1 MAASR
6 KLHPDELDIDVPLVR
21 RMVAEHFPR
30 WAGLPVEPVEPTGT
44 SNAMYRLGTELVVRV
59 PRIPGAVEEIAK
71 EDLWLR
77 RLAPRLPVP
86 VPVPLAVGG
95 PVDGCPWPWSVLRW
109 LDGTTPVPGRIA
121 EPGLLARDLA
131 GFVTA
136 MRGIDPAGAP
146 AAHRGESLADRDAAT
161 RTAIAA
167 VPDLVDA
174 PAATAAWE
182 HALAAPAPTGP
193 PVWLHGDLQP
203 GNLLVDRAGRLGAV
217 IDFGCAGLGE
227 PAVDLI
233 PAWYVLPA
241 AARPS
246 FRAAAAPDDAAWDR
260 ARGWALSVALLEAAY
275 YRHSDARMTAIARH
289 VVAEVLADHA
299 QGRAP
304 ASRTRRELSDT
315 P

>member
-6 KLHPDELDIDVPLVR
+6 KLHPDELDIDEALVR
-21 RMVAEHFPR
+21 RMVAERFPQ
-30 WAGLPVEPVEPTGT
+30 WAGLPVEPVEPAGT
-44 SNAMYRLGTELVVRV
+44 SNAMYRLGAELVVRI
-59 PRIPGAVEEIAK
+59 PRIPGVVEEIAK
-71 EDLWLR
+71 EDVWLR

-109 LDGTTPVPGRIA
+109 LDGTTPDAGRLA

-136 MRGIDPAGAP
+136 VRRIDPTGAP
-146 AAHRGESLADRDAAT
+146 AAYRSESLASRDAAT

-174 PAATAAWE
+174 AAVTAAWE
-182 HALAAPAPTGP
+182 HALGAPAPAGP
-193 PVWLHGDLQP
+193 AVWIHGDLQP
-203 GNLLVDRAGRLGAV
+203 GNLLVSPDGRLSAV

-241 AARPS
+241 PARTA
-246 FRAAAAPDDAAWDR
+246 FRTDVADDDAMWDR
-260 ARGWALSVALLEAAY
+260 ARGWALSIALLEVAY
-275 YRHSDARMTAIARH
+275 YRDSDPRMTAIARH
-289 VVAEVLADHA
+289 VIAEVLADHA
-299 QGRAP
+299 
-304 ASRTRRELSDT
+304 
-315 P
+315 

>member
-1 MAASR
+1 MASSR
-6 KLHPDELDIDVPLVR
+6 KLHPDELDIDESLVH
-21 RMVAEHFPR
+21 RMVAEHFPQ
-30 WAGLPVEPVEPTGT
+30 WAGLPVEPVTPTGT
-44 SNAMYRLGTELVVRV
+44 SNAMYRLGAELVVRI
-59 PRIPGAVEEIAK
+59 PRIPGVVEEIAK
-71 EDLWLR
+71 EDRWLR

-109 LDGTTPVPGRIA
+109 LDGATPVTGRIA

-136 MRGIDPAGAP
+136 IRRIDPVGGP
-146 AAHRGESLADRDAAT
+146 AAYRNESLAERDAET
-161 RTAIAA
+161 RKAIAA

-174 PAATAAWE
+174 AAATAAWE
-182 HALAAPAPTGP
+182 HALDAPAPTGP

-203 GNLLVDRAGRLGAV
+203 GNLLVGPDGRLAAV

-241 AARPS
+241 AARET

-260 ARGWALSVALLEAAY
+260 ARGWALSIALMEVSY
-275 YRHSDARMTAIARH
+275 YRDSDPRMTSIARH
-289 VVAEVLADHA
+289 VIAEVLADHA
-299 QGRAP
+299 
-304 ASRTRRELSDT
+304 
-315 P
+315 

>member
-1 MAASR
+1 MATSH
-6 KLHPDELDIDVPLVR
+6 KLHADELDIDEALVR
-21 RMVAEHFPR
+21 RMVAECFPQ
-30 WAGLPVEPVEPTGT
+30 WAGLPVEPVEPAGT
-44 SNAMYRLGTELVVRV
+44 SNAMYRLGAELVVRV
-59 PRIPGAVEEIAK
+59 PRIPGVVEEIAK
-71 EDLWLR
+71 EDVWLR

-121 EPGLLARDLA
+121 EPGALARDLA
-131 GFVTA
+131 DFVTA

-146 AAHRGESLADRDAAT
+146 AAYRSESLASRDART
-161 RTAIAA
+161 RTSIAA
-167 VPDLVDA
+167 VADLVDA

-182 HALAAPAPTGP
+182 RALAAPAPDGP

-203 GNLLVDRAGRLGAV
+203 GNLLVSPDGRLSAV

-241 AARPS
+241 AARET
-246 FRAAAAPDDAAWDR
+246 FREAAAPDDAAWDR
-260 ARGWALSVALLEAAY
+260 ARGWALSVALMEVSY
-275 YRHSDARMTAIARH
+275 YRDSDPRMTAIARH
-289 VVAEVLADHA
+289 VIAEVLADHA
-299 QGRAP
+299 
-304 ASRTRRELSDT
+304 
-315 P
+315 

>member
-1 MAASR
+1 MAPSR
-6 KLHPDELDIDVPLVR
+6 KLHPDELDIDESLVR
-21 RMVAEHFPR
+21 RMVAEYFPQ
-30 WAGLPVEPVEPTGT
+30 WAGLPVEPVMPTGT
-44 SNAMYRLGTELVVRV
+44 SNAMYRLGTELVVRI
-59 PRIPGAVEEIAK
+59 PRIPGVVEEIAK
-71 EDLWLR
+71 EDRWLR
-77 RLAPRLPVP
+77 HLAPRLPVP

-109 LDGTTPVPGRIA
+109 LDGTTPVTGRIA

-136 MRGIDPAGAP
+136 IRRIDPADGP
-146 AAHRGESLADRDAAT
+146 AAHRSESLAERDAWT
-161 RTAIAA
+161 RKAIAA

-174 PAATAAWE
+174 AAATAAWE

-203 GNLLVDRAGRLGAV
+203 GNLLVGPDGRLAAV

-227 PAVDLI
+227 SAVDLI

-241 AARPS
+241 AARPA

-260 ARGWALSVALLEAAY
+260 ARGWALSIALMEVSY
-275 YRHSDARMTAIARH
+275 YRDSDPRMTSIARH
-289 VVAEVLADHA
+289 VIAEVLAEHA
-299 QGRAP
+299 
-304 ASRTRRELSDT
+304 
-315 P
+315 

>member
-1 MAASR
+1 MASSR
-6 KLHPDELDIDVPLVR
+6 KLHPDELDIDESLVR
-21 RMVAEHFPR
+21 RMVAEHFPE
-30 WAGLPVEPVEPTGT
+30 WAGLPVEPVTPTGT
-44 SNAMYRLGTELVVRV
+44 SNAMYRLGAELVVRI
-59 PRIPGAVEEIAK
+59 PRIPGVVEEIAK
-71 EDLWLR
+71 EDRWLR

-109 LDGTTPVPGRIA
+109 LDGATPVTGRIA

-136 MRGIDPAGAP
+136 IRRIDPVGGP
-146 AAHRGESLADRDAAT
+146 AAYRNESLAERDAET
-161 RTAIAA
+161 RKAIAA

-174 PAATAAWE
+174 AAATAAWE
-182 HALAAPAPTGP
+182 HALDAPAPTGP

-203 GNLLVDRAGRLGAV
+203 GNLLVGPDGRLAAV

-241 AARPS
+241 AARET

-260 ARGWALSVALLEAAY
+260 ARGWALSIALMEVSY
-275 YRHSDARMTAIARH
+275 YRDSDPRMTSIARH
-289 VVAEVLADHA
+289 VIAEVLADHA
-299 QGRAP
+299 
-304 ASRTRRELSDT
+304 
-315 P
+315 

>member
-1 MAASR
+1 MATSH
-6 KLHPDELDIDVPLVR
+6 KLHADELDIDEALVR
-21 RMVAEHFPR
+21 RMVAEHFPQ
-30 WAGLPVEPVEPTGT
+30 WAGLPVEPVEPAGT
-44 SNAMYRLGTELVVRV
+44 SNAMYRLGAELVVRV
-59 PRIPGAVEEIAK
+59 PRIPGVVEEIAK
-71 EDLWLR
+71 EDVWLR

-121 EPGLLARDLA
+121 EPGVLARDLA
-131 GFVTA
+131 DFVTA

-146 AAHRGESLADRDAAT
+146 AAYRSESLADRDAGT
-161 RTAIAA
+161 RKAIAA
-167 VPDLVDA
+167 VADLVDA

-182 HALAAPAPTGP
+182 RALAAPAPDGP

-203 GNLLVDRAGRLGAV
+203 GNLLVSPDGRLSAV

-241 AARPS
+241 AARAT
-246 FRAAAAPDDAAWDR
+246 FREAAAPDDATWAR
-260 ARGWALSVALLEAAY
+260 ARGWALSVALSEVAY
-275 YRHSDARMTAIARH
+275 YRDSDPRMTAIARH
-289 VVAEVLADHA
+289 VIAEVLADHA
-299 QGRAP
+299 
-304 ASRTRRELSDT
+304 
-315 P
+315 